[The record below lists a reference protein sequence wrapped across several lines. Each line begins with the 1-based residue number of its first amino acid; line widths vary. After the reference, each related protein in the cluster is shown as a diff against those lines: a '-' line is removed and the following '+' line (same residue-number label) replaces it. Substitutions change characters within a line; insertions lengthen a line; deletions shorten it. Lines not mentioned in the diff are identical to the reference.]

1 MPEKTHWLQNPNK
14 NYLGHWDLPENEDL
28 ILTIETAQWEV
39 VENPVQR
46 TKEQKRVIRFK
57 EKFKPLICN
66 ETNAWAILK
75 ATWIRYMEDMDW
87 KRIALYASKTKVMRD
102 EVDCVRIRTIAP
114 KVVILDVTKAIDKL
128 NACKTLPDLQT
139 VFMSLS
145 NVEKADKK
153 VITLKDNLK
162 VELWKS

>member
-1 MPEKTHWLQNPNK
+1 MSEKTHWLQNPNK

-28 ILTIETAQWEV
+28 ILTIETAQWELV
-39 VENPVQR
+39 KNPVQG
-46 TKEQKRVIRFK
+46 TKEDKRVIRFK

-114 KVVILDVTKAIDKL
+114 KVVVLDVTKAIDKL
-128 NACKTLPDLQT
+128 NACKTIKDLHT
-139 VFMSLS
+139 AFMWLS
-145 NVEKADKK
+145 NAEKADKK
-153 VITLKDNLK
+153 VDALKTKLK
-162 VELWKS
+162 LDLWE